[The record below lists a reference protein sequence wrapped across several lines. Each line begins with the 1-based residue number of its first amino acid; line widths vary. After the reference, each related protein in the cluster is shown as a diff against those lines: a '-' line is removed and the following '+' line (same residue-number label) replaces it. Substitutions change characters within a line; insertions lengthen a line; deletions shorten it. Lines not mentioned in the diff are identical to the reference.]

1 MARYTGP
8 VCRLCRRDGLK
19 LFLKGTRCDTPKCP
33 IEKENKP
40 PGVHGAKRIRLTEFG
55 IHLREVQR
63 AKKMYGVM
71 QKQFRRYYDEAIA
84 KPGNTGEYLMQTLER
99 RLVPFHRLV
108 PDRLVQRGRRRV
120 HEAVRGVDP
129 HSRLPPI
136 GPPHL
141 VADPIEQRLPQVGL
155 QRPVVAR
162 LEILDVLQRL
172 GERVLHQVLGVAQV
186 ARPARQPAS
195 GPASERPGMAPEQLV
210 QRLGVPKLSA
220 PQQVRRG

>member
-1 MARYTGP
+1 MARITGAKCR
-8 VCRLCRRDGLK
+8 VCRRLGTK

-99 RLVPFHRLV
+99 RLDNVVYRL
-108 PDRLVQRGRRRV
+108 RMG
-120 HEAVRGVDP
+120 A
-129 HSRLPPI
+129 SR
-136 GPPHL
+136 
-141 VADPIEQRLPQVGL
+141 PQ
-155 QRPVVAR
+155 
-162 LEILDVLQRL
+162 
-172 GERVLHQVLGVAQV
+172 
-186 ARPARQPAS
+186 ARQLILH
-195 GPASERPGMAPEQLV
+195 GHIRVNG
-210 QRLGVPKLSA
+210 
-220 PQQVRRG
+220 